1 MVVRKYDRVDVQLE
15 GIMRTGK
22 SHSEELK
29 TDVLRLFEETDMSAR
44 DIAKAMNKKYKYSLH
59 QKLTRL
65 SCLGIKFRAGKCKP
79 REVKHTA
86 YVRSFPLGNE
96 RIMFNNHPSGEYIR
110 SLAYNELEDKLP
122 EEERKERLITAL
134 KG

>member
-1 MVVRKYDRVDVQLE
+1 MVVRKNDRVDVRL
-15 GIMRTGK
+15 GGTMRTGK
-22 SHSEELK
+22 PHSEELK
-29 TDVLRLFEETDMSAR
+29 TDVLRLFEETNMSAR

-65 SCLGIKFRAGKCKP
+65 SCLGIKWRAGKCKP
-79 REVKHTA
+79 QQVKQKV
-86 YVRSFPLGNE
+86 YRRSFPLGNE
-96 RIMFNNHPSGEYIR
+96 KLTFNNYPSNEYIR

-122 EEERKERLITAL
+122 EEERKERLTTAL